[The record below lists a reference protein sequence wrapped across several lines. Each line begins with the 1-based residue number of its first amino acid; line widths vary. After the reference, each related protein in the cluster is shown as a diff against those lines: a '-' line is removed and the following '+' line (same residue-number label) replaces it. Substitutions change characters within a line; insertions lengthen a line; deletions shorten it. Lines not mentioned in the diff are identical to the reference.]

1 MKKSVFFSILVLS
14 LAAAL
19 AAVPAFAGPDYLY
32 NNTSTGSFSTDGWGI
47 NQGITDSFTLT
58 QNSTITGAMV
68 GLWLSSGDTP
78 TSVTWE
84 ITTVPNPDIVN
95 QTFHPPPF
103 PAGSVT
109 SPIAFT
115 LGAGSLYGYDIY
127 QAFFSIPDL
136 TLTAGTYWL
145 ELDSGTTTLGYNNIS
160 WDESDGPSTAYAGDI
175 GLMSGSETFG
185 IEGYVGGPV
194 VPEPTSFLLLGSG
207 LAGLAGVI
215 KRKLAA

>member
-1 MKKSVFFSILVLS
+1 MRKSAFLSVLVLG

-19 AAVPAFAGPDYLY
+19 AAVPAFAGPSYLY

-47 NQGITDSFTLT
+47 NQGITDSFTLA
-58 QNSTITGAMV
+58 QNSTITGAMI
-68 GLWLSSGDTP
+68 GLWLYSGDTP

-95 QTFHPPPF
+95 QTFNSSPF
-103 PAGSVT
+103 PAGAVT
-109 SPIAFT
+109 SPISFT
-115 LGAGSLYGYDIY
+115 LGAGSLYGYDMY
-127 QAFFSIPDL
+127 LAFFSIPDL

-145 ELDSGTTTLGYNNIS
+145 ELDGATTNLGYGDY
-160 WDESDGPSTAYAGDI
+160 WDESDGASLAYGGDI
-175 GLMSGSETFG
+175 GSMNSETFG
-185 IEGYVGGPV
+185 IEGYEGGSV